1 MVAVCV
7 KASTFGCGRSDR
19 LVTALSGRVDLG
31 ARQVLWGKLGLWG
44 LEDLCLDG
52 LFCVLWV
59 LLGGVT

>member
-1 MVAVCV
+1 MSFVLIPLLDL
-7 KASTFGCGRSDR
+7 SD
-19 LVTALSGRVDLG
+19 SDLG
-31 ARQVLWGKLGLWG
+31 KSWRPSGLSYVLGSGVTR